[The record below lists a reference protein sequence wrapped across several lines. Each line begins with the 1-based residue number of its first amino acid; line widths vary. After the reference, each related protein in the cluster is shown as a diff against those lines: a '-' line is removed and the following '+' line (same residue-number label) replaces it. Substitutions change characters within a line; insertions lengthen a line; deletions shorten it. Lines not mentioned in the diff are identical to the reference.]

1 MAKARVLREVRS
13 MRFEEICERW
23 TESRLTQ
30 EEAAQIL
37 GCASASF
44 GVSAGVTKPMQWMG

>member
-1 MAKARVLREVRS
+1 